1 LRIGWPIEQEDETM
15 FVELH
20 LIQHFAPS
28 NLNRDD
34 TGAPKDCEFGGVR
47 RARISSQCI
56 KRAIRTSFQRQH
68 LLSDD
73 RRAVRT
79 KRLLGELADR
89 LVTRGKD
96 REEAL
101 AVAQRLIESL
111 GLAFGGSQTDKTQ
124 YLLFVARQEIE
135 QLVDLAD
142 REWETLRQI
151 ADPTAE
157 QARDRK
163 KQASRAV
170 PSHLARAARDAL
182 DGSKAVDLALF
193 GRMLADLPE
202 RNIDAACQV
211 AHAIS
216 TNRVTMEFDY
226 YTAVDD
232 LLPEETTG
240 ADMIGTVEFNS
251 ACYYRYQNVDIDQL
265 VANLQNDA
273 ELARAGLEAFLRSSV
288 LAVPTGKQNSFAAQN
303 PPSLVFAVV
312 REHGLWSLANAFV
325 EPARPRDGRDLVQES
340 VRKLDA
346 YWGRLSAMYGTQG
359 IRGGWVAT
367 YEPDQLTALLA
378 PPCARVATVHEVI
391 QHTVAA
397 AFGDGRA
404 EQPEV

>member
-1 LRIGWPIEQEDETM
+1 ML
-15 FVELH
+15 VELH

-56 KRAIRTSFQRQH
+56 KRAIRTSFQRER
-68 LLSDD
+68 LLPEEHQ
-73 RRAVRT
+73 AIRT

-89 LVTRGKD
+89 LVARGKD
-96 REEAL
+96 REQAL
-101 AVAQRLIESL
+101 VVAQRLIESL
-111 GLAFGGSQTDKTQ
+111 GLALAANQAEKTEYLVFFG
-124 YLLFVARQEIE
+124 RQEIE
-135 QLVDLAD
+135 RLVDLAD
-142 REWETLRQI
+142 REWETLSQI
-151 ADPTAE
+151 VDASAGQGRGT
-157 QARDRK
+157 K
-163 KQASRAV
+163 KQASSTI
-170 PSHLARAARDAL
+170 PNHIARAARDAL
-182 DGSKAVDLALF
+182 DGGKAVDLALF

-232 LLPEETTG
+232 LLPEETAG

-265 VANLQNDA
+265 VQNLQGDT
-273 ELARAGLEAFLRSSV
+273 ELARAGLEAFLRWSI

-340 VRKLDA
+340 IRKLDD
-346 YWGRLSAMYGTQG
+346 YWGRLTSMYGVEG
-359 IRGGWVAT
+359 IAGGWVAT
-367 YEPDQLTALLA
+367 YEPDQLRALLQK
-378 PPCARVATVHEVI
+378 PCRRVDTVGEVVEYA
-391 QHTVAA
+391 VAA
-397 AFGDGRA
+397 AFDADRFQQQEA
-404 EQPEV
+404 

>member
-1 LRIGWPIEQEDETM
+1 M

-56 KRAIRTSFQRQH
+56 KRAIRTSFQRER

-73 RRAVRT
+73 QRAIRT

-89 LVTRGKD
+89 LSKRGRD
-96 REEAL
+96 REEAR

-111 GLAFGGSQTDKTQ
+111 GLALAANQPDKTE
-124 YLLFVARQEIE
+124 YLLFVASQEIE
-135 QLVDLAD
+135 RLVDLAD
-142 REWETLRQI
+142 QEWETLRQI
-151 ADPTAE
+151 ADPTAA
-157 QARDRK
+157 QVRDRK
-163 KQASRAV
+163 RQATRAIPDNIV
-170 PSHLARAARDAL
+170 RVARDAL
-182 DGSKAVDLALF
+182 DGGKAIDLALF

-232 LLPEETTG
+232 LLPDDTAG

-251 ACYYRYQNVDIDQL
+251 ACYYRYQNVDLNQL
-265 VANLQNDA
+265 VTNLQGDT

-303 PPSLVFAVV
+303 PPSLVFALV
-312 REHGLWSLANAFV
+312 RERGLWSLANAFV
-325 EPARPRDGRDLVQES
+325 EPARPREGRDLVQES
-340 VRKLDA
+340 IHKLDA
-346 YWGRLSAMYGTQG
+346 YWGRLTSMYGVGG
-359 IRGGWVAT
+359 IRGGWIAT
-367 YEPDQLTALLA
+367 YEPAQLQALLI
-378 PPCARVATVHEVI
+378 PPCHHLATVDEVI
-391 QHTVAA
+391 GRTVAA
-397 AFGDGRA
+397 AFDDGRA
-404 EQPEV
+404 ARQEA

>member
-1 LRIGWPIEQEDETM
+1 M

-34 TGAPKDCEFGGVR
+34 TGAPKDCEFGGFR

-56 KRAIRTSFQRQH
+56 KRAIRTTFQREP
-68 LLSDD
+68 LLPEE
-73 RRAVRT
+73 RRAIRT

-89 LVTRGKD
+89 LVARGKD
-96 REEAL
+96 RDAAL

-111 GLAFGGSQTDKTQ
+111 GLALAANQVEKTEYLVFFGHE
-124 YLLFVARQEIE
+124 EIE
-135 QLVDLAD
+135 GLVALAD

-151 ADPTAE
+151 AETSGG
-157 QARDRK
+157 QGRGSK
-163 KQASRAV
+163 KQASSAI
-170 PSHLARAARDAL
+170 PSQIARAARDAL
-182 DGSKAVDLALF
+182 DGGKAVDLALF

-202 RNIDAACQV
+202 RNIDAASQV

-232 LLPEETTG
+232 LLPEETAG

-265 VANLQNDA
+265 VQNLQGDV
-273 ELARAGLEAFLRSSV
+273 ELARNGLEAFLRSSV
-288 LAVPTGKQNSFAAQN
+288 FAVPTGKQNSFAAQN
-303 PPSLVFAVV
+303 PPSLVFAVA
-312 REHGLWSLANAFV
+312 RQRGLWSLANAFV

-340 VRKLDA
+340 IRKLDD
-346 YWGRLSAMYGTQG
+346 YWERLTAMYGVEG
-359 IRGGWVAT
+359 ITGGWVAT
-367 YEPDQLTALLA
+367 YEPDQLRALLVK
-378 PPCARVATVHEVI
+378 PCCRVDTVDQVI
-391 QHTVAA
+391 EHAVSA
-397 AFGDGRA
+397 AFDAGRP
-404 EQPEV
+404 EQQEA

>member
-1 LRIGWPIEQEDETM
+1 M

-56 KRAIRTSFQRQH
+56 KRAIRTTFQREQ
-68 LLSDD
+68 LLSPEHQ
-73 RRAVRT
+73 AIRT

-89 LVTRGKD
+89 LVAAGKD
-96 REEAL
+96 REQAL

-111 GLAFGGSQTDKTQ
+111 GLALATRQPEKTE
-124 YLLFVARQEIE
+124 YLVFLGRNEVERLANLAAEAWDALAAVDDARSGE
-135 QLVDLAD
+135 QL
-142 REWETLRQI
+142 
-151 ADPTAE
+151 
-157 QARDRK
+157 RK
-163 KQASRAV
+163 KARSGIPSEISRAA
-170 PSHLARAARDAL
+170 HQIL
-182 DGSKAVDLALF
+182 DGGKAVDLALF

-232 LLPEETTG
+232 LLPEETAG

-251 ACYYRYQNVDIDQL
+251 ACYYRYLNVDTEQL
-265 VANLQNDA
+265 VSNLQGDTD
-273 ELARAGLEAFLRSSV
+273 LAKAGLHAL
-288 LAVPTGKQNSFAAQN
+288 LQAAVSAIPTGKQNSFAAQN

-312 REHGLWSLANAFV
+312 RQRGLWSLANAFV

-340 VRKLDA
+340 IRKLDT
-346 YWGRLSAMYGTQG
+346 YWGRLVGMYGADG

-367 YEPDQLTALLA
+367 HEPDQLQALRSD
-378 PPCARVATVHEVI
+378 PCHPVKTVSHVI
-391 QHTVAA
+391 EQALSA
-397 AFGDGRA
+397 AFGGDSHQQKGA
-404 EQPEV
+404 SA

>member
-1 LRIGWPIEQEDETM
+1 M

-56 KRAIRTSFQRQH
+56 KRAIRTTFQRER
-68 LLSDD
+68 LLSPEHQ
-73 RRAVRT
+73 AIRT

-89 LVTRGKD
+89 LVAAGKD
-96 REEAL
+96 REQAL

-111 GLAFGGSQTDKTQ
+111 GLALATRQPEKTE
-124 YLLFVARQEIE
+124 YLVFLGRHEVERLANLAAEAWDALAAVDDARSGE
-135 QLVDLAD
+135 Q
-142 REWETLRQI
+142 Q
-151 ADPTAE
+151 
-157 QARDRK
+157 RK
-163 KQASRAV
+163 KSRSGIPSEISRAA
-170 PSHLARAARDAL
+170 HQIL
-182 DGSKAVDLALF
+182 DGGKAVDLALF

-232 LLPEETTG
+232 LLPEETAG

-251 ACYYRYQNVDIDQL
+251 ACYYRYLDVDTEQL
-265 VANLQNDA
+265 VSNLQGDTD
-273 ELARAGLEAFLRSSV
+273 LAKAGLCAL
-288 LAVPTGKQNSFAAQN
+288 LQAAVSAIPTGKQNSFAAQN

-312 REHGLWSLANAFV
+312 RHRGLWSLANAFV

-340 VRKLDA
+340 IRKLDT
-346 YWGRLSAMYGTQG
+346 YWGRLVRMYGTDG

-367 YEPDQLTALLA
+367 HEPDQLDALRKT
-378 PPCARVATVHEVI
+378 PCHPVETVGQVI
-391 QHTVAA
+391 DQAVSA
-397 AFGDGRA
+397 AFGGDSRQQKGA
-404 EQPEV
+404 PA